1 MFAQWRFYLSFL
13 IPPAIA
19 LVVLAARADVL
30 KSWQG
35 QVNTLLT
42 SGGLRP
48 WPYLL
53 TESRVILR
61 YLRLIAIPSGLNLD
75 YDFPPA
81 ASITEPGVLLSI
93 LVIAGLVALAWTRR
107 RTEPVFSFSIFWF
120 FITLSVTSSILPIP
134 DVITERRLYLP
145 LAGVCLLFPLALEWL
160 VKSATG
166 AIHSRV
172 VMRVAAVLL
181 GVLMIG
187 TIFRN
192 NVWSD
197 EVRLFSDTVAKSPH
211 KLRPYE
217 NLILAHMKRGE
228 EEQAITLA
236 KAGIENVP
244 SQRISLLDTLGTLYL
259 RLGRPED
266 AVESFKRSNEEAVRA
281 GAGSAFVETSF
292 NNLGSAYL
300 ALAGKGGGQNPKTRE
315 EALRNARQAFQKS
328 LEQVPGNVSALDGVV
343 NATLGLGESGAMQQE
358 LRRRLEAS
366 PNEFSALYMLAS
378 LLSWE
383 QHYPESIEYFRRAAA
398 AQQTNSD
405 MLYFNYAFA
414 LSKIGQIEPAIQ
426 GYKEALRQD
435 PTFNEAHYNL
445 ALLYIQKGDYA
456 SAVEHLTD
464 IVNAEAGNVRA
475 NMKLAEIY
483 AYQQKLP
490 LARRHLHQ
498 VLKANPQDRE
508 ALSLFAK
515 IGE

>member
-1 MFAQWRFYLSFL
+1 
-13 IPPAIA
+13 
-19 LVVLAARADVL
+19 
-30 KSWQG
+30 
-35 QVNTLLT
+35 
-42 SGGLRP
+42 
-48 WPYLL
+48 
-53 TESRVILR
+53 
-61 YLRLIAIPSGLNLD
+61 
-75 YDFPPA
+75 
-81 ASITEPGVLLSI
+81 
-93 LVIAGLVALAWTRR
+93 
-107 RTEPVFSFSIFWF
+107 
-120 FITLSVTSSILPIP
+120 
-134 DVITERRLYLP
+134 
-145 LAGVCLLFPLALEWL
+145 
-160 VKSATG
+160 
-166 AIHSRV
+166 
-172 VMRVAAVLL
+172 
-181 GVLMIG
+181 
-187 TIFRN
+187 
-192 NVWSD
+192 
-197 EVRLFSDTVAKSPH
+197 
-211 KLRPYE
+211 
-217 NLILAHMKRGE
+217 MKQGE
-228 EEQAITLA
+228 EEQAITVA

-259 RLGRPED
+259 RLGRPQD
-266 AVESFKRSNEEAVRA
+266 AVESFKSSNEEAVRA